1 MHRTPTS
8 ARLLG
13 LAVVLIGI
21 ACLPRP
27 DSFNATD
34 TYADETL
41 RIIVPYSAGGTY
53 DLHARIMAPY
63 LGTHIPGNPTVVVEN
78 MTGAGGMVAAQHL
91 AYQAVPNGRTLGM
104 LSSGVALAPFLG
116 RSETSFDARQFRII
130 GSPDVDI
137 PICIFSRSSGID
149 SLDAWKATTNP
160 PRIGMTGPGA
170 LSHAFSMIVTR
181 ALDLPIRPVVGYGG
195 MSDIRHAI
203 DGDEVD
209 GTCLGLAAFA
219 GTFIPTSDYVVVL
232 QAGVERTAGLERV
245 DLVVEALNG
254 SSQEALADLLILLSS
269 VGRYYAFPP
278 ETPAYLVDV
287 VADAF
292 TDTMR
297 DPEFLAA
304 AAQALLATNWTSRHE
319 VTQSMETLLTIPRDV
334 KDLMMG
340 ALSPTRTFSR

>member
-1 MHRTPTS
+1 MHRTQTS

-13 LAVVLIGI
+13 LGVVLFGI
-21 ACLPRP
+21 ACSPR
-27 DSFNATD
+27 NATE

-41 RIIVPYSAGGTY
+41 RIIVPFSAGGTY

-78 MTGAGGMVAAQHL
+78 MTGAGGMVAATNL
-91 AYQAVPNGRTLGM
+91 AYRARPDGRTLGM
-104 LSSGVALAPFLG
+104 LSPGVALAPFLG
-116 RSETSFDARQFRII
+116 RSETSFDVRQFRII

-137 PICIFSRSSGID
+137 PVCIFSRSSGID

-203 DGDEVD
+203 DGEEVD
-209 GTCLGLAAFA
+209 GACLGLDSFAA
-219 GTFIPTSDYVVVL
+219 TFIPTSNYAVVL
-232 QAGVERTAGLERV
+232 QTAAERTIDLERA
-245 DLVVEALNG
+245 DLVVEAAG
-254 SSQEALADLLILLSS
+254 GPRQEALAPLLMLVSS
-269 VGRYYAFPP
+269 VGRYYALPP
-278 ETPAYLVDV
+278 ETPAHLVDM

-292 TDTMR
+292 TDTMQ

-304 AAQALLATNWTSRHE
+304 AAQARLATNWASRYE
-319 VTQSMETLLTIPRDV
+319 VEQSMETLLTIPQDV
-334 KDLMMG
+334 KDLMMD
-340 ALSPTRTFSR
+340 ALSPTRTFGR